1 MFLKEKRAEKMLR
14 LGEVQE
20 LEVIKC
26 MTFGVYMGEGSMSE
40 ERVLL
45 PAKEVP
51 EGTVWGNVLEVFVY
65 KDSEDRM
72 IATMQIPELT
82 LGKLAVL
89 KVKQVT
95 KIGAFLDWGLAK
107 DLLLPF
113 KQQTYEVREGDE
125 VLVSLYIDKSERLC
139 ATMKIYDL
147 LSTRPPYNVGD
158 EVNARI
164 YESSDKYGLFA
175 AVEDQY
181 SALIQKK
188 DMQGSVEPGDLVKV
202 RITQIREDGRLC
214 VTPRKKAYQE
224 IGSDADM
231 ILERMKDKG
240 GALAFDDHADPEV
253 IKKEFG
259 ISKAAFKRAVG
270 HLLKEGRIQIGEGRI
285 ILK

>member
-1 MFLKEKRAEKMLR
+1 MLK

-20 LEVIKC
+20 LEVIKS
-26 MTFGVYMGEGSMSE
+26 MTFGVYLAEDSMSA

-51 EGTVWGNVLEVFVY
+51 VGTVWGNILEVFLY

-72 IATMQIPELT
+72 IATMNIPPLT
-82 LGKLAVL
+82 VGKLAAL

-125 VLVSLYIDKSERLC
+125 VLVALYIDKSERLC
-139 ATMKIYDL
+139 ATMKVYDYL
-147 LSTRPPYNVGD
+147 GTRPPYNTGD

-164 YESSDKYGLFA
+164 YEYSEKYGLFA
-175 AVEDQY
+175 AVEDRY

-188 DMQGSVEPGDLVKV
+188 DMQGNVQPGDLVKV

-224 IGSDADM
+224 IGSDADT
-231 ILERMKDKG
+231 ILDRMKDQG

-270 HLLKEGRIQIGEGRI
+270 HLLKEELIEIRDGKI

>member
-1 MFLKEKRAEKMLR
+1 MFRKEADIMLK
-14 LGEVQE
+14 LGEIQE

-26 MTFGVYMGEGSMSE
+26 MTFGVYLAEDNMSAE
-40 ERVLL
+40 KVLL

-51 EGTVWGNVLEVFVY
+51 VGTVWGNILEVFLY
-65 KDSEDRM
+65 KDSEDRL
-72 IATMQIPELT
+72 IATVNPPALT
-82 LGKLAVL
+82 IGKLAVL
-89 KVKQVT
+89 KVKQIT

-113 KQQTYEVREGDE
+113 KEQTHEVHVGEE

-139 ATMKIYDL
+139 ATMKIYSF
-147 LSTRPPYNVGD
+147 LSTRAPYQIGD

-164 YESSDKYGLFA
+164 YELSEKHGLFA

-188 DMQGSVEPGDLVKV
+188 DMQGNIAPGDTVKV

-224 IGSDADM
+224 IGSDSEI
-231 ILERMKDKG
+231 ILERIKDNG
-240 GALAFDDHADPEV
+240 GALPFDDHADPEV
-253 IKKEFG
+253 IKKEFS

-270 HLLKEGRIQIGEGRI
+270 HLLKEGLVEITDGK
-285 ILK
+285 ILLR